1 MQAAPVRRAALVA
14 AVSLGVACWPP
25 ASRAQTPEQQRQM
38 EYERQQREYWRQQE
52 QQRQEQQRQQQ
63 IMNENARR
71 QQDESRRLN
80 QPSGGG
86 AAPGNTGAG
95 MAGGAGGSDRQ
106 RIEAEL
112 DRARAEWS
120 KRPAL
125 PPERN
130 PLLGRWMRP
139 PSTRGNANDPFAQI
153 AALSKGGACELF
165 FGGGGVFEFRPA
177 SLVGSDAHM
186 REQELDQVQYR
197 GDAQRVV
204 VIPKASFKLIEF
216 HFDGPDRI
224 TWPLYNCTLVRVTG
238 TARAAA
244 PAKAAT
250 PAATPAAASAAGAAP
265 AMANVGGTGVLLAL
279 TVMVGADGNS
289 RPVSTS
295 FFVLRHSADVALRQ
309 GGVQSRPGMS
319 MTQSWLLDCQERTPA
334 CKQGASG
341 LAADAMGSL
350 RTDAQGK
357 AMTNALPA
365 GAYYVVGSVRD
376 QGQERVWN
384 VRVDLKPGTNNVVL
398 DQGNLLQ
405 AR

>member
-1 MQAAPVRRAALVA
+1 MKACSQHPIL
-14 AVSLGVACWPP
+14 AVGVCLI
-25 ASRAQTPEQQRQM
+25 ASSVCAQTPAQL

-86 AAPGNTGAG
+86 APPGAAGAG
-95 MAGGAGGSDRQ
+95 MAGGVGGSDRQ
-106 RIEAEL
+106 RIEADL

-177 SLVGSDAHM
+177 SLVGSDAQM

-216 HFDGPDRI
+216 QFDGPDRI
-224 TWPLYNCTLVRVTG
+224 TWPLYSCTLVRVTG
-238 TARAAA
+238 AAKAAA

-250 PAATPAAASAAGAAP
+250 RAGTPAAAPAAGAPP

-295 FFVLRHSADVALRQ
+295 FFVLRHSAAVALRQ

-398 DQGNLLQ
+398 DQANLLP